1 MASPTKLFWAEKRLD
16 DEGQLKASR
25 ALACGTVHKRK
36 AIRSGLFEHDLER
49 PLVAATVSF
58 PNPLKR
64 FHLPMPARDCGK
76 KWPRHG
82 CWTELDDG
90 RIYDA
95 VKDSYEPAEQYM
107 ARNEA
112 IVDHRYSQREMCHLV
127 SVSGNAGPCTD
138 DEREAARIRGI
149 RITDMERTQS

>member
-1 MASPTKLFWAEKRLD
+1 VSTLSRDRHNPWRGHFLP
-16 DEGQLKASR
+16 QSR
-25 ALACGTVHKRK
+25 AGIGKSNRLSVRKRHRRCYELA
-36 AIRSGLFEHDLER
+36 AWI
-49 PLVAATVSF
+49 
-58 PNPLKR
+58 
-64 FHLPMPARDCGK
+64 
-76 KWPRHG
+76 
-82 CWTELDDG
+82 ELDDG

>member
-1 MASPTKLFWAEKRLD
+1 MT
-16 DEGQLKASR
+16 
-25 ALACGTVHKRK
+25 GTTV
-36 AIRSGLFEHDLER
+36 AR
-49 PLVAATVSF
+49 PFFAAVARRHWQIES
-58 PNPLKR
+58 LKR
-64 FHLPMPARDCGK
+64 IRK
-76 KWPRHG
+76 RHRR
-82 CWTELDDG
+82 CYELAAWIELDDG